1 MHVKDSADLKV
12 TALTGDGTRVLKIV
26 LFWLTPTFIF
36 VKQSPL
42 DQKTISELIIF
53 PSNQIVSQ
61 LFILFKQMHIV
72 TRTI

>member
-12 TALTGDGTRVLKIV
+12 TALTGDGTIVLKIV

-42 DQKTISELIIF
+42 DQKTISM
-53 PSNQIVSQ
+53 IV
-61 LFILFKQMHIV
+61 
-72 TRTI
+72 